1 MGTTSST
8 PTTTT
13 DPATSNPDQTP
24 VSGVRITG
32 TAIKSH
38 EELLQDA
45 YNRGKIETLATLDEL
60 AAQVYERATNKIVEA
75 ENASL
80 QHSEQILKN
89 LQSRLKAPPKHE
101 IKFCSTPRD
110 SLLQCLQ
117 ENKEGPLACNRF
129 VDEYYS
135 CATQEFE
142 SN

>member
-13 DPATSNPDQTP
+13 DPATSNPDQTL

-80 QHSEQILKN
+80 QHSEQIV
-89 LQSRLKAPPKHE
+89 SA
-101 IKFCSTPRD
+101 IFCFSPG
-110 SLLQCLQ
+110 CLI
-117 ENKEGPLACNRF
+117 F
-129 VDEYYS
+129 
-135 CATQEFE
+135 F
-142 SN
+142 

>member
-13 DPATSNPDQTP
+13 TTDPATSNADQTP

-80 QHSEQILKN
+80 QHSEQIV
-89 LQSRLKAPPKHE
+89 SVV
-101 IKFCSTPRD
+101 FCFSPV
-110 SLLQCLQ
+110 CLTS
-117 ENKEGPLACNRF
+117 F
-129 VDEYYS
+129 
-135 CATQEFE
+135 
-142 SN
+142 